1 MNKHKLSRPEHHDRL
16 EHFAAERPRI
26 LLAED
31 HAETRALLASML
43 RGQGYDVVEA
53 ASGYEFLSVMSEAW
67 LRRSGR
73 FPDLIVT
80 DVRMPG
86 PNGLRVL
93 EGIRTAYWAIP
104 VIVITAFGDE
114 DTHAEARRLGA
125 QVVIDKPFDLAT
137 LRDAVL
143 DVLGGHR
150 QRPR

>member
-1 MNKHKLSRPEHHDRL
+1 MNKHKLSRPERNDRFEQL
-16 EHFAAERPRI
+16 AFERPRI

-31 HAETRALLASML
+31 HAETRALLAATL
-43 RGQGYDVVEA
+43 RGEGYDVVEA
-53 ASGYEFLSVMSEAW
+53 ANGYEFLSVMSEAW

-104 VIVITAFGDE
+104 VIVITAFGDQ

-125 QVVIDKPFDLAT
+125 HVVIDKPFDLAT
-137 LRDAVL
+137 LRDAVRDL
-143 DVLGGHR
+143 LEGR
-150 QRPR
+150 RPHTR

>member
-1 MNKHKLSRPEHHDRL
+1 MNQHKVSRTERKYAFSQAGYPPERQ
-16 EHFAAERPRI
+16 RI

-31 HAETRALLASML
+31 HADTRALLASML
-43 RGQGYDVVEA
+43 RGLGYEVVEA
-53 ASGYEFLSVMSEAW
+53 ANGYEFLSVISEAW

-93 EGIRTAYWAIP
+93 EGIRTSYWAIP

-125 QVVIDKPFDLAT
+125 HTVIDKPFDLAR
-137 LRDAVL
+137 LRQAVL
-143 DVLGGHR
+143 ELLEGR
-150 QRPR
+150 S